1 MGLDNYIQH
10 DVFEAV
16 LVDRDSAG
24 AVVDVKVLG
33 YTSETSFSH
42 TTESEDLRAGIGNK
56 FFARLFK
63 SKGVSFTIT
72 NEIGSDSMLEM
83 TTGGKFKPLTESLA
97 TVETA
102 LVELDNTNAV
112 IKLQNL
118 PSSEPDLV
126 GTPKVL
132 DQNNQPVN
140 GTFTFS
146 SKKIQLEGT
155 DLVGQEVK
163 VVYFIK
169 KTELDG
175 LAISAKTFPTAREI
189 HLRSIVYDHD
199 NNVVANVYYVAKR
212 AIPNGNLDRSHAK
225 GTNMTNQITFDCL
238 EDSKGNYCYYFVEKL

>member
-83 TTGGKFKPLTESLA
+83 STGGKFKPLTESLA

-102 LVELDNTNAV
+102 FVELDSTKGV
-112 IKLQNL
+112 IKLENL
-118 PSSEPDLV
+118 PSSESDLV

-146 SKKIQLEGT
+146 SKKIQLSDT
-155 DLVGQEVK
+155 KLVGQEVK

>member
-63 SKGVSFTIT
+63 SKGVSFAIT

-83 TTGGKFKPLTESLA
+83 STGGKFKPLTESLA

-102 LVELDNTNAV
+102 LVELEAEKAV
-112 IKLQNL
+112 IKLENL

-132 DQNNQPVN
+132 DQNNQPIN

-155 DLVGQEVK
+155 ELVGQEVK

>member
-102 LVELDNTNAV
+102 LVESDTTNAV

-155 DLVGQEVK
+155 ELVGQEVK

-175 LAISAKTFPTAREI
+175 LAISANTFPTAREI

>member
-102 LVELDNTNAV
+102 FVELDNSNAV
-112 IKLQNL
+112 IKLQSL
-118 PSSEPDLV
+118 PSSESDLV

-146 SKKIQLEGT
+146 SKKIQLSDT
-155 DLVGQEVK
+155 KLVGQEVK

-199 NNVVANVYYVAKR
+199 NNVVANVYYIAKR

>member
-102 LVELDNTNAV
+102 FVELDNTNAV

-132 DQNNQPVN
+132 DQNNQPIN

-155 DLVGQEVK
+155 ELVGQEVK

>member
-102 LVELDNTNAV
+102 LVESDSTNAV

-118 PSSEPDLV
+118 PSNESDLV

-155 DLVGQEVK
+155 ELVGQEVK

-199 NNVVANVYYVAKR
+199 NNVVANVYYIAKR

>member
-83 TTGGKFKPLTESLA
+83 STGGKFKPLTESLA

-102 LVELDNTNAV
+102 FVELDSTNAV
-112 IKLQNL
+112 IKLENL
-118 PSSEPDLV
+118 PSSESDLV

-146 SKKIQLEGT
+146 SKKIQLQDT
-155 DLVGQEVK
+155 KLVGQEVK

-175 LAISAKTFPTAREI
+175 LAISAKTFPSAREI

>member
-83 TTGGKFKPLTESLA
+83 STGGKFKPLTESLA

-102 LVELDNTNAV
+102 FVELDSTKGV
-112 IKLQNL
+112 IKLQSL
-118 PSSEPDLV
+118 PSSESDLV

-146 SKKIQLEGT
+146 SKKIQLQDT
-155 DLVGQEVK
+155 KLVGQEVK

>member
-83 TTGGKFKPLTESLA
+83 STGGKFKPLTESLA
-97 TVETA
+97 TVETVF
-102 LVELDNTNAV
+102 VELESENAV
-112 IKLQNL
+112 IKLENL
-118 PSSEPDLV
+118 PSTEPDLV

-132 DQNNQPVN
+132 DQNNQPIN

-155 DLVGQEVK
+155 ELVGQEVK

>member
-102 LVELDNTNAV
+102 FVELESEKAV
-112 IKLQNL
+112 IKLENL
-118 PSSEPDLV
+118 PSSDSDLV

-146 SKKIQLEGT
+146 SKKIQLQDT
-155 DLVGQEVK
+155 KLVGQEVK

>member
-16 LVDRDSAG
+16 IIERDSAG
-24 AVVDVKVLG
+24 AIVDAKVLG
-33 YTSETSFSH
+33 YTSETSFNHSI
-42 TTESEDLRAGIGNK
+42 ESEDLRAGIGNK

-83 TTGGKFKPLTESLA
+83 STGGKFKPLTESLA
-97 TVETA
+97 SVETA
-102 LVELDNTNAV
+102 IVELSGGKGV
-112 IKLQNL
+112 IKLENL
-118 PSSEPDLV
+118 PSSESELV
-126 GTPKVL
+126 GTPRIL
-132 DQNNQPVN
+132 DRNNQPVN

-146 SKKIQLEGT
+146 TKTIQLEGT

-163 VVYFIK
+163 VVYFVK

-175 LAISAKTFPTAREI
+175 LAISASSFPTAREI
-189 HLRSIVYDHD
+189 HLRSIVYDYD
-199 NNVVANVYYVAKR
+199 NNVVANVYYVIKR

-225 GTNMTNQITFDCL
+225 GANISNQITFDCL

>member
-102 LVELDNTNAV
+102 LVELESEKAV

-118 PSSEPDLV
+118 PSSDSDLV

-155 DLVGQEVK
+155 ELVGQEVK

-175 LAISAKTFPTAREI
+175 LAISANTFPTAREI

>member
-83 TTGGKFKPLTESLA
+83 STGGKFKPLTESLA

-102 LVELDNTNAV
+102 FVELDSTKGV

-118 PSSEPDLV
+118 PSNESDLV

-146 SKKIQLEGT
+146 SKKIQLQDT
-155 DLVGQEVK
+155 KLVGQEVK

-175 LAISAKTFPTAREI
+175 LAISANTFPTAREI

-199 NNVVANVYYVAKR
+199 NNVVANVYYVVKR
-212 AIPNGNLDRSHAK
+212 AIPNGNFDRSHAK

>member
-102 LVELDNTNAV
+102 FVELETEKGV

-118 PSSEPDLV
+118 PSNESDLV

-155 DLVGQEVK
+155 ELVGQEVK

-225 GTNMTNQITFDCL
+225 GTNMTNQLTFDCL

>member
-102 LVELDNTNAV
+102 FVELETENAV

-118 PSSEPDLV
+118 PSNESDLV

-132 DQNNQPVN
+132 DQNNQPIN

-155 DLVGQEVK
+155 ELVGQEVK

>member
-24 AVVDVKVLG
+24 VITDVKVLG

-83 TTGGKFKPLTESLA
+83 STGGKFKPLTESLA
-97 TVETA
+97 SVETA
-102 LVELDNTNAV
+102 IVELSGGNGV
-112 IKLQNL
+112 IKLENL
-118 PSSEPDLV
+118 PSSEEDLV
-126 GTPKVL
+126 GTPRIL
-132 DQNNQPVN
+132 DRNNQPVN
-140 GTFTFS
+140 GEFTFET
-146 SKKIQLEGT
+146 KTIQLEGT
-155 DLVGQEVK
+155 ELVGHEVK
-163 VVYFIK
+163 VVYFVK

-175 LAISAKTFPTAREI
+175 LAISASSFPTAREI
-189 HLRSIVYDHD
+189 HLRSIVYDFD
-199 NNVVANVYYVAKR
+199 NNVVANVYYVIKR

-225 GTNMTNQITFDCL
+225 GANISNQITFDCL

>member
-102 LVELDNTNAV
+102 VVELDNTNAV

-132 DQNNQPVN
+132 DQNNQPIN

-155 DLVGQEVK
+155 ELVGQEVK

>member
-83 TTGGKFKPLTESLA
+83 STGGKFKPLTESLA

-102 LVELDNTNAV
+102 FVELESEKAV
-112 IKLQNL
+112 IKLENL

-146 SKKIQLEGT
+146 SKKIQLQDT
-155 DLVGQEVK
+155 KLVGQEVK

-199 NNVVANVYYVAKR
+199 NNVVANVYYIAKR

>member
-102 LVELDNTNAV
+102 FVELETEKGV
-112 IKLQNL
+112 IKLENL

-146 SKKIQLEGT
+146 SKKIQLQDT
-155 DLVGQEVK
+155 KLVGQEVK

-199 NNVVANVYYVAKR
+199 NNVVANVYYIAKR

>member
-102 LVELDNTNAV
+102 FVELDSTKGV

-118 PSSEPDLV
+118 PSNESDLV

-169 KTELDG
+169 
-175 LAISAKTFPTAREI
+175 
-189 HLRSIVYDHD
+189 
-199 NNVVANVYYVAKR
+199 
-212 AIPNGNLDRSHAK
+212 
-225 GTNMTNQITFDCL
+225 
-238 EDSKGNYCYYFVEKL
+238 

>member
-83 TTGGKFKPLTESLA
+83 STGGKFKPLTESLA

-102 LVELDNTNAV
+102 FVELDNTNAV

-118 PSSEPDLV
+118 PSNESDLV

-146 SKKIQLEGT
+146 SKKIQLQDT
-155 DLVGQEVK
+155 KLVGQEVK

>member
-63 SKGVSFTIT
+63 SKGVSFAIT

-83 TTGGKFKPLTESLA
+83 STGGKFKPLTESLA

-102 LVELDNTNAV
+102 LVELEAEKAV
-112 IKLQNL
+112 IKLENL
-118 PSSEPDLV
+118 PSSESDLV

-146 SKKIQLEGT
+146 SKKIQLSDT
-155 DLVGQEVK
+155 KLVGQEVK

>member
-83 TTGGKFKPLTESLA
+83 STGGKFKPLTESLA

-102 LVELDNTNAV
+102 FVELDSTKGV

-118 PSSEPDLV
+118 PSNESDLV

-155 DLVGQEVK
+155 ELVGQEVK

-225 GTNMTNQITFDCL
+225 GTNMTNQLTFDCL

>member
-102 LVELDNTNAV
+102 FVELDNSNAV

-146 SKKIQLEGT
+146 SKKIQLQDT
-155 DLVGQEVK
+155 KLVGQEVK

>member
-83 TTGGKFKPLTESLA
+83 STGGKFKPLTESLA

-102 LVELDNTNAV
+102 FVELDNTNAV

-155 DLVGQEVK
+155 ELVGQEVK

-175 LAISAKTFPTAREI
+175 LAISAKTFPSAREI

>member
-83 TTGGKFKPLTESLA
+83 STGGKFKPLTESLA

-102 LVELDNTNAV
+102 FVELEAEKAV
-112 IKLQNL
+112 IKLENL

-155 DLVGQEVK
+155 ELVGQEVK

-169 KTELDG
+169 KTDLDG

-199 NNVVANVYYVAKR
+199 NNVVANVYYIAKR

>member
-102 LVELDNTNAV
+102 LVELESENAV
-112 IKLQNL
+112 IKLENL

-140 GTFTFS
+140 GEFTFS

-155 DLVGQEVK
+155 ELVGQEVK

-199 NNVVANVYYVAKR
+199 NNVVANVYYIAKR

>member
-83 TTGGKFKPLTESLA
+83 STGGKFKPLTESLA

-102 LVELDNTNAV
+102 FVELDNSNAV

-118 PSSEPDLV
+118 PSNEPDLV

-146 SKKIQLEGT
+146 SKKIQLQDT
-155 DLVGQEVK
+155 KLVGQEVK

>member
-102 LVELDNTNAV
+102 LVELESEKAV
-112 IKLQNL
+112 IKLENL

-155 DLVGQEVK
+155 ELVGQEVK

-169 KTELDG
+169 KTDLDG

-199 NNVVANVYYVAKR
+199 NNVVANVYYIAKR

>member
-102 LVELDNTNAV
+102 FVELESEKAI
-112 IKLQNL
+112 IKLENL

-146 SKKIQLEGT
+146 SKKIQLQDT
-155 DLVGQEVK
+155 KLVGQEVK

-199 NNVVANVYYVAKR
+199 NNVVANVYYIAKR

>member
-83 TTGGKFKPLTESLA
+83 STGGKFKPLTESLA

-102 LVELDNTNAV
+102 VVELDNTNAV

-132 DQNNQPVN
+132 DQNNQPIN

-155 DLVGQEVK
+155 ELVGQEVK

-175 LAISAKTFPTAREI
+175 LAISANTFPTAREI

>member
-102 LVELDNTNAV
+102 FVELDNTNAV

-118 PSSEPDLV
+118 PSSESDLV

-155 DLVGQEVK
+155 ELVGQEVK

>member
-83 TTGGKFKPLTESLA
+83 STGGKFKPLTESLA

-132 DQNNQPVN
+132 DQNNQPIN

-155 DLVGQEVK
+155 ELVGQEVK

>member
-102 LVELDNTNAV
+102 FVELETEKGV

-118 PSSEPDLV
+118 PSNESDLV

-225 GTNMTNQITFDCL
+225 GTNMTNQLTFDCL

>member
-83 TTGGKFKPLTESLA
+83 STGGKFKPLTESLA

-102 LVELDNTNAV
+102 FVELEEEKGV
-112 IKLQNL
+112 IKLENL
-118 PSSEPDLV
+118 PSSESNLV

-155 DLVGQEVK
+155 ELVGQEVK

>member
-83 TTGGKFKPLTESLA
+83 STGGKFKPLTESLA

-102 LVELDNTNAV
+102 FVELDNSNAV

-118 PSSEPDLV
+118 PSNESDLV

-155 DLVGQEVK
+155 ELVGQEVK

-175 LAISAKTFPTAREI
+175 LAISAKTFPSAREI

>member
-102 LVELDNTNAV
+102 FVELETEKGV
-112 IKLQNL
+112 IKLENL

-132 DQNNQPVN
+132 DQNNQPIN

-155 DLVGQEVK
+155 ELVGQEVK

>member
-83 TTGGKFKPLTESLA
+83 STGGKFKPLTESLA

-102 LVELDNTNAV
+102 FVELDSTKGV

-118 PSSEPDLV
+118 PSNESDLV

-155 DLVGQEVK
+155 ELVGQEVK

-238 EDSKGNYCYYFVEKL
+238 DDSKGNYCYYFVEKL

>member
-83 TTGGKFKPLTESLA
+83 STGGKFKPLTESLA

-102 LVELDNTNAV
+102 FVELDNTNAV

-132 DQNNQPVN
+132 DQNNQPIN

-146 SKKIQLEGT
+146 SKKIQSEGT
-155 DLVGQEVK
+155 ELVGQEVK

>member
-83 TTGGKFKPLTESLA
+83 STGGKFKPLTESLA

-102 LVELDNTNAV
+102 FVELDNTNAV

-132 DQNNQPVN
+132 DQNNQPIN

-155 DLVGQEVK
+155 ELVGQEVK

-175 LAISAKTFPTAREI
+175 LAISANTFPTAREI